1 MELGAGEIYF
11 VKECDVLSKDETCY
25 VKIGL
30 VHENENEVRGST
42 HRALEHQT
50 GNPRKLRV
58 HHQLKTQLVSSVENK
73 MHRFYAKNRVS
84 GEWFNLTPELL
95 ESAIGKAKEFAVLAE
110 KDFDFFNEALSLESV
125 RSTEEVV
132 ASTETSNSLHQILL
146 NSRFKLAE
154 CVELDR
160 SYKNLLQQV
169 SKDKGNIE
177 TYASTIVKKPRSKF
191 DENAL
196 KEEHPEIWE
205 LFQVTKEKWSQ
216 RFSLMK
222 SKDHVY
228 DLNLSDPILSEFSEK
243 FRAVLKN
250 IETQKQPI
258 DDLQELYF
266 DLRILLSS
274 YEWDEK
280 VAESH
285 LKILIADAKEIEGV
299 CKWPRLFQKK
309 VSFDKE
315 SFSEKH
321 PDLFEKFSSM
331 DDGSEVIVPKKFK

>member
-11 VKECDVLSKDETCY
+11 IKEYDVLTKIETSY

-30 VHENENEVRGST
+30 VREDEVRGST

-50 GNPRKLRV
+50 GNPRKLLV
-58 HHQLKTQLVSSVENK
+58 HHKLKTQLVSSVENK

-95 ESAIGKAKEFAVLAE
+95 ESAIGKAKEFALLAE
-110 KDFDFFNEALSLESV
+110 KDFDFFNEASSWESV

-132 ASTETSNSLHQILL
+132 APTATSNSLHQILL
-146 NSRFKLAE
+146 DSKFKLAE
-154 CVELDR
+154 CMKLEK

-169 SKDKGNIE
+169 SKDEGDIE
-177 TYASTIVKKPRSKF
+177 PYATTLVRRSGRKLDKKAL
-191 DENAL
+191 EN
-196 KEEHPEIWE
+196 EHPEIWK

-216 RFSLMK
+216 RFSLVN

-243 FRAVLKN
+243 FRVVLKN
-250 IETQKQPI
+250 IETQKQSI

-266 DLRILLSS
+266 DLRILISS

-280 VAESH
+280 VAESQ
-285 LKILIADAKEIEGV
+285 LKILIADAKEIKGV
-299 CKWPRLFQKK
+299 CKWPRSFKK
-309 VSFDKE
+309 ELSFDKE
-315 SFSEKH
+315 SFSKEH
-321 PDLFEKFSSM
+321 PDLFEKLSSIG
-331 DDGSEVIVPKKFK
+331 DGSEVIVPKKF

>member
-11 VKECDVLSKDETCY
+11 IKEYDVLTKDETCY

-30 VHENENEVRGST
+30 VHENENDVRGST

-50 GNPRKLRV
+50 GNPRKLLV
-58 HHQLKTQLVSSVENK
+58 HHKLKTQLVSSVENK
-73 MHRFYAKNRVS
+73 MHRFYAKNRIS

-95 ESAIGKAKEFAVLAE
+95 DSAIGKAKEFALLAE
-110 KDFDFFNEALSLESV
+110 KDFDFFNEASSWESV

-146 NSRFKLAE
+146 NTKFKLAE
-154 CVELDR
+154 CMELEK

-169 SKDKGNIE
+169 SKDRGDIE
-177 TYASTIVKKPRSKF
+177 AYASTIVKKPRSKF

-196 KEEHPEIWE
+196 KEEWPEIWE

-228 DLNLSDPILSEFSEK
+228 DLNLSDPVLSQFSEK

-250 IETQKQPI
+250 IETQKQAI
-258 DDLQELYF
+258 DELQELYF
-266 DLRILLSS
+266 DLRILFSS

-280 VAESH
+280 VAESQ

-299 CKWPRLFQKK
+299 CKWSRSFKK
-309 VSFDKE
+309 NVSFDEK

-321 PDLFEKFSSM
+321 PDLFEKFSSFL
-331 DDGSEVIVPKKFK
+331 ENKVFIVPKKF